1 MNLSITPRR
10 MVIYGVIA
18 AAALGLGLSGQSSDD
33 AGTTVIRHAGASG
46 RAHQGTST
54 LSSNAAAFL
63 TRLAHR
69 TSNPKTPEALFA
81 THSWYVAPP
90 PPPPPPPAAP
100 VAPPAPTAPPLPF
113 TLLGSY
119 SAQGDQ
125 MTYFLSRGD
134 RIYDVKLGD
143 EIDAEYTLIE
153 ANGSNL
159 IFNYKPLNSRQ
170 SLAIGGT

>member
-10 MVIYGVIA
+10 MMIYGVIT

-33 AGTTVIRHAGASG
+33 TGTTVIRHAGASG
-46 RAHQGTST
+46 RPHQGTST

-69 TSNPKTPEALFA
+69 TSSPKTPEALFA

-170 SLAIGGT
+170 SLAVGGS